1 MRIEQSRRLP
11 QQHLQWAS
19 AAALG
24 RLVIELGLGARY
36 TGVCEHLAR
45 QRSSEPQL
53 DHFAHEGAARHSAC
67 LHPRDKVPQLPLI
80 GSLGHDGY
88 APRVAAA
95 GSTNSTLSL
104 RLSRRIL
111 TEAGWKQHRL
121 LAASHLLCAL
131 RQGRI
136 ADARQT

>member
-1 MRIEQSRRLP
+1 
-11 QQHLQWAS
+11 WAS

-45 QRSSEPQL
+45 QRSSKPQL

-67 LHPRDKVPQLPLI
+67 LHLHDKVPQLPLI

-88 APRVAAA
+88 APSVAA
-95 GSTNSTLSL
+95 GSIDSTLSL

-121 LAASHLLCAL
+121 SAASHLLCAL

-136 ADARQT
+136 ADARQTNKHQHRQ